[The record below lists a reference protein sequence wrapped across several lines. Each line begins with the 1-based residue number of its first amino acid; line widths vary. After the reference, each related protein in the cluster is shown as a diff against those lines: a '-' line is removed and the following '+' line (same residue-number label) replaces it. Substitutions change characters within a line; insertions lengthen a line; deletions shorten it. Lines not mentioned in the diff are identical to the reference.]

1 MFNYV
6 YGKLVEVFD
15 GIAVVD
21 CNGLGYELNVSDVTL
36 ADIKVGENVKLL
48 AYLQVKE
55 DGVALY
61 GFSTQTEKSMF
72 LRLISVSGIGCKVAQ
87 SILSGITAVDLASAI
102 YNGNVKL
109 LTKVK
114 GLGKKTAER
123 IILELREKVEGL
135 AQDTKAVPQ
144 ATFNKQANDA
154 ISVLVSLGLSQQDA
168 TARIETAMQ
177 LGAQTSEELINMAF
191 RLN

>member
-6 YGKLVEVFD
+6 YGKLVEAYD
-15 GIAVVD
+15 GVAVVD

-55 DGVALY
+55 DGIALY
-61 GFSTQTEKSMF
+61 GFSTKTEKSMF

-87 SILSGITAVDLASAI
+87 SILSGITAADLASAI

-144 ATFNKQANDA
+144 TTFDKQAKDA

>member
-36 ADIKVGENVKLL
+36 ADVKVGENVKLL

-87 SILSGITAVDLASAI
+87 SILSGITAGDLASAI

-177 LGAQTSEELINMAF
+177 QGAQTSEELINMAF